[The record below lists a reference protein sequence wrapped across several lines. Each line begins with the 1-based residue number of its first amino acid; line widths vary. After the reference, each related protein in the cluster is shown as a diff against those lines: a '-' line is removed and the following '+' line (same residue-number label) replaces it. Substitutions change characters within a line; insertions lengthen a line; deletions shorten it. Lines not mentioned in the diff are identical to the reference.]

1 MKDIDNKTG
10 GGGKMKKIDIKA
22 LKDEMAVTFSQ
33 AAFSTCS
40 CGRPERYCTPNT
52 NDIPYKRK

>member
-1 MKDIDNKTG
+1 
-10 GGGKMKKIDIKA
+10 MKKIDIKA

-40 CGRPERYCTPNT
+40 CGRPERFCTPNT